1 MITPLNTVVDK
12 YNKTHIPQ
20 MYTYEVFLTQAPD
33 GFDEHKLQI
42 LYNKFNGRIR
52 ARKSSNIEVHL
63 ATTELLESM
72 IRTILN
78 KINLKTH

>member
-1 MITPLNTVVDK
+1 MITPLNAIVDK
-12 YNKTHIPQ
+12 YTKAYIPETC
-20 MYTYEVFLTQAPD
+20 TYDVFLTEARD

>member
-1 MITPLNTVVDK
+1 MITPLHTVVDK
-12 YNKTHIPQ
+12 YNKTYIPQ
-20 MYTYEVFLTQAPD
+20 MYTYDVFLIQAPD